1 MPSTRRLLATFESAT
16 PHRAKDVS
24 GVALQFDPQGRLPGA
39 ERIEDFAVLGP
50 DFTIPVVAGLGKVLR
65 ILRVARVA
73 TPADPR
79 ELVGRE
85 ERAAELLERA
95 VGTRVLLWVRPRSR
109 IRFAAW
115 TEGGIETV
123 DDIAQVI
130 ESSDAFHV
138 VRHRGPPV
146 RSPRESVARRQTQI
160 ERWYEV
166 VDIERAPPT
175 PL

>member
-50 DFTIPVVAGLGKVLR
+50 DFTIPVVAGL
-65 ILRVARVA
+65 ARVA

-130 ESSDAFHV
+130 ESSDAFHL

-146 RSPRESVARRQTQI
+146 RIPRESVARRQTQI

-166 VDIERAPPT
+166 VDIERAPPP